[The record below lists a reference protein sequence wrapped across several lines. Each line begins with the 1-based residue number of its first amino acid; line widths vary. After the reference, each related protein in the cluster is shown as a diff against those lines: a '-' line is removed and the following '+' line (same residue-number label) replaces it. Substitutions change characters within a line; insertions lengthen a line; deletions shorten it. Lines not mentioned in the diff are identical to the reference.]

1 MEARIVEVTS
11 YNMTA
16 RNGRHIRTATRVTF
30 SDGRTVEFMERMSKR
45 EAIRQAMKV
54 AA

>member
-1 MEARIVEVTS
+1 MEAINAEVAT
-11 YNMTA
+11 YKMFAN
-16 RNGRHIRTATRVTF
+16 NGRYIRTATKVTF

-45 EAIRQAMKV
+45 EAIRQATLV